1 MAILLGASAV
11 IVGMLVA
18 LLFDYLISK
27 TPYTPRNNITRWIL
41 TFVSFF
47 ASLIICFTLYLFIIN
62 YLEGSGYILSND
74 KPGWAMQNGLI
85 ASFMCSFTLFRWIRK

>member
-1 MAILLGASAV
+1 MAFLLGASAV

-18 LLFDYLISK
+18 LLFDFLISK

-47 ASLIICFTLYLFIIN
+47 ASLIICFILYIFIIY
-62 YLEGSGYILSND
+62 YLEESGCILSSD
-74 KPGWAMQNGLI
+74 KRGWAMRNGLI
-85 ASFMCSFTLFRWIRK
+85 ASFICSFTLFRWIRK

>member
-1 MAILLGASAV
+1 MAFLLGASAV

-18 LLFDYLISK
+18 LLFDFLISK

-47 ASLIICFTLYLFIIN
+47 ASLIICFILYIFIIY
-62 YLEGSGYILSND
+62 YLEESGCILSSD
-74 KPGWAMQNGLI
+74 KRGWAMRNGLI
-85 ASFMCSFTLFRWIRK
+85 SSFICSFTLFRWIRK